1 LNISPALPPY
11 PPITAPAS
19 EQLAG
24 DNQQRPAVKQ
34 PESVEGEQTSQS
46 KADDKSG
53 KAEERPS
60 KPSNSEE
67 AQAAQELQEL
77 KQRDQEVRVHEQAH
91 AAAGGRYA
99 GAPSYEYE
107 RGSDG
112 KSYAVAGE
120 VQIDVSVVE
129 GDPQATID
137 KMAIVK
143 RAALAPAE
151 PSSAD
156 RSIASEATQK
166 ASAAR
171 AELAQQ
177 QLNPEQSQ
185 QAQPSFAADKE
196 SPSADEQSKESA
208 STVVGARYSKAVSPS
223 ADPGFRVSA

>member
-1 LNISPALPPY
+1 MNISPALPPY

-177 QLNPEQSQ
+177 QLLHCVQLAEAETHPMKKWL
-185 QAQPSFAADKE
+185 FGL
-196 SPSADEQSKESA
+196 
-208 STVVGARYSKAVSPS
+208 STLVPPDRKSHEYFFFFPVLILKIILV
-223 ADPGFRVSA
+223 

>member
-1 LNISPALPPY
+1 MTPPAR
-11 PPITAPAS
+11 

-24 DNQQRPAVKQ
+24 DNQQRPAIKE
-34 PESVEGEQTSQS
+34 PGAAEDGRTPQS
-46 KADDKSG
+46 KQSSAEEKSP
-53 KAEERPS
+53 KAEPREDSQP
-60 KPSNSEE
+60 NSET
-67 AQAAQELQEL
+67 AQQAKELQEL
-77 KQRDQEVRVHEQAH
+77 KQRYQEVRVHEQAH

-99 GAPSYEYE
+99 GAPSYQYE

-120 VQIDVSVVE
+120 VQIDVSEVK

-156 RSIASEATQK
+156 RAIASEATQK
-166 ASAAR
+166 AAAAR

-177 QLNPEQSQ
+177 QLNPEQTSQ
-185 QAQPSFAADKE
+185 PQPQFSDDSE
-196 SPSADEQSKESA
+196 SADNTESSSS
-208 STVVGARYSKAVSPS
+208 STSNVIGERYSKAVSPS
-223 ADPGFRVSA
+223 ADPGFRISA